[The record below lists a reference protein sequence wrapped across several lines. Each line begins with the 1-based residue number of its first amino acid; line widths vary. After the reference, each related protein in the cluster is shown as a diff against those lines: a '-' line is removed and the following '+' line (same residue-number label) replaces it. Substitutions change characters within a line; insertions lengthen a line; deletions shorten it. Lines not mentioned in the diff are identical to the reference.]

1 MLISAPWLCGQNP
14 AAVGASESRATVKHV
29 TTSDGVDLYVEVKG
43 TGTPCL
49 YIHGGPGS
57 GSYWMEKFS
66 AGLLERHLRM
76 VYLDQRGV
84 ARSTSP
90 KDGNYSMDRMVED
103 FEEVRTALG
112 IPRWLTM
119 GHSIGGIM
127 QMGYAKRHPDIVQG
141 MIMLNCGYN
150 LNELVN
156 KTWILRACEMLG
168 VKDTK
173 PYTDESIPAMER
185 VTRIRRELDQKGIAW
200 KLSYASRKNKE
211 LMDATFDEVPNWNKD
226 LERIALSIPDYW
238 ENYKP
243 QTKDMRMPVLVFYGK
258 TDWNV
263 GPEHYT
269 GLEFP
274 RMMLWGSR
282 VGHVAIMEN
291 RPDLEKAIT
300 SYLLK
305 YDFLPAKKSIRSGAA
320 LMLSNRAV
328 VAS

>member
-1 MLISAPWLCGQNP
+1 MAKRKADIAAQIIMASVLVLSFTSWLFGQT
-14 AAVGASESRATVKHV
+14 SQATIRHVK
-29 TTSDGVDLYVEVKG
+29 TSDGVDLHVVVKG

-66 AGLLERHLRM
+66 AGLLEHHLQM

-84 ARSTSP
+84 GRSSSP
-90 KDGNYSMDRMVED
+90 KDGDYSIDRMVKD

-112 IPRWLTM
+112 IPQWVTM

-127 QMGYAKRHPDIVQG
+127 QMGYAKRHPETVKG

-150 LNELVN
+150 LNELAS
-156 KTWILRACEMLG
+156 TSWILKACEILD
-168 VKDTK
+168 VKDTE
-173 PYTDESIPAMER
+173 PYLDESVPALDR
-185 VTRIRRELDQKGIAW
+185 VMRIRRELNEKDVAW
-200 KLSYASRKNKE
+200 KMSYASKSNKE
-211 LMDATFDEVPNWNKD
+211 LMDATFNEVPNWNKD

-238 ENYKP
+238 EDYKK
-243 QTKDMRMPVLVFYGK
+243 QTKDMQMPVLVFYGK

-274 RMMLWGSR
+274 RMMLWGSD

-300 SYLLK
+300 SYLVK
-305 YDFLPAKKSIRSGAA
+305 YGLLLADKH
-320 LMLSNRAV
+320 
-328 VAS
+328 